1 MSISHSVVG
10 GSLRNLIKAKRS
22 SSQSQLLPR
31 LCYLMALFRPLPPLF
46 IAIKIRD
53 ILHNSR
59 LGLLAPRLAPCLPSH
74 QHPERRLQ
82 RGIRSLSTRHCHNLI
97 SFPFLFCL
105 PSTRVYSSLMP
116 FLSQMILMGKY
127 DVFRQTNAWDGGEA
141 NIARMKVINKF
152 EALEGEVCS
161 KGARVILKHHRGE
174 AFALALIQRIEFVMM
189 EFSVTA

>member
-1 MSISHSVVG
+1 
-10 GSLRNLIKAKRS
+10 
-22 SSQSQLLPR
+22 
-31 LCYLMALFRPLPPLF
+31 
-46 IAIKIRD
+46 
-53 ILHNSR
+53 
-59 LGLLAPRLAPCLPSH
+59 
-74 QHPERRLQ
+74 
-82 RGIRSLSTRHCHNLI
+82 
-97 SFPFLFCL
+97 
-105 PSTRVYSSLMP
+105 MP